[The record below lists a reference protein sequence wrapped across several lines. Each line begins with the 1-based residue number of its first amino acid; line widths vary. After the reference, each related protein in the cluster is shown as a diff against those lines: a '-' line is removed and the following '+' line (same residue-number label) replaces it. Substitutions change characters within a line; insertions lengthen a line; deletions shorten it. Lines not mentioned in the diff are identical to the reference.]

1 MNSWKNFTVN
11 EMDIWINKCINEE
24 RTTSFNDSLIFNI
37 GVPGCGGVVASDIRT
52 GWHNLLGYTKVTAV
66 YEDLFIIALS
76 VFAVDKRVPRSKFPD
91 AWTRT
96 VRVNIPVLEIEKW
109 EAVKL
114 ELEKMLS
121 FLSGDIW
128 SFTFRPTNPENRYQD
143 CHKREPRRNE
153 MLDHIN
159 AVSLFSGGMDSYCG
173 AYELL
178 SQGKNVVFVG
188 FKEYDRLKD
197 VQADL
202 LAGIQATAPNT
213 ESILFRFTAKAY
225 APIGDMLHKAENTS
239 RSRSFLFLC
248 VALCVADLIGDNIPV
263 YIPENGFIGL
273 NLPITSGRKGSC
285 STRTTHP
292 YFLRMFNTIL
302 ANIGL
307 NHEIINPYAF
317 KTKREMVRDNKERQ
331 GFLANIHKTISCSHP
346 RNGRWQGIT
355 QPQNCGYCYPC
366 LIRQSSLLDVNVPS
380 EHYVHD
386 AISYDY
392 ILHATNSTRSD
403 IVDLLSSVALAKKS
417 TDEELIA
424 RIQRTGHLSRD
435 ETISFLHVYKETIHD
450 LLELFSRDPE
460 LLRIMGLLQC
470 N

>member
-1 MNSWKNFTVN
+1 M
-11 EMDIWINKCINEE
+11 
-24 RTTSFNDSLIFNI
+24 
-37 GVPGCGGVVASDIRT
+37 A
-52 GWHNLLGYTKVTAV
+52 LLFLRL
-66 YEDLFIIALS
+66 LFIIALS

-109 EAVKL
+109 EAVKP

-128 SFTFRPTNPENRYQD
+128 SFSFRPASPENRYQD
-143 CHKREPRRNE
+143 FHKREPHRNE
-153 MLDHIN
+153 VLNQIN

-178 SQGKNVVFVG
+178 SQGNNVVFVG

-197 VQADL
+197 IQADL
-202 LAGIQATAPNT
+202 LDGIQAAVPNAK
-213 ESILFRFTAKAY
+213 SLLFRFTAKAY
-225 APIGDMLHKAENTS
+225 APVGDMLRRSENTS

-248 VALCVADLIGDNIPV
+248 AAICVAELIGDHTPV

-273 NLPITSGRKGSC
+273 NLPMTSGRKGSC

-317 KTKREMVRDNKERQ
+317 KTKREIVQDNQRRP
-331 GFLANIHKTISCSHP
+331 GFLANAHKTISCSHP

-366 LIRQSSLLDVNVPS
+366 LIRQSSLLDANLPL
-380 EHYVHD
+380 EHYVYN

-403 IVDLLSSVALAKKS
+403 IVDLLNDYTKKLNTSNLHLAI
-417 TDEELIA
+417 T
-424 RIQRTGHLSRD
+424 LSKVWRNHFS
-435 ETISFLHVYKETIHD
+435 ESYSCVKYRKQVISEKLA
-450 LLELFSRDPE
+450 
-460 LLRIMGLLQC
+460 
-470 N
+470 

>member
-24 RTTSFNDSLIFNI
+24 RTTSFQDSLIFNI

-52 GWHNLLGYTKVTAV
+52 GWHNLLGYTKVPEV
-66 YEDLFIIALS
+66 CEDLFIIALS

-109 EAVKL
+109 EAVKP

-128 SFTFRPTNPENRYQD
+128 SFSFRPASPENRYQD
-143 CHKREPRRNE
+143 FHKREPHRNE
-153 MLDHIN
+153 VLNQIN

-178 SQGKNVVFVG
+178 SQGNNVVFVG

-197 VQADL
+197 IQADL
-202 LAGIQATAPNT
+202 LDGIQATVPNL
-213 ESILFRFTAKAY
+213 LFRFTAKAY
-225 APIGDMLHKAENTS
+225 APVGDMLRRSENTS

-248 VALCVADLIGDNIPV
+248 AAICVAELIGDHTPV

-273 NLPITSGRKGSC
+273 NLPMTSGRKGSC

-317 KTKREMVRDNKERQ
+317 KTKREIVQDNQRRP
-331 GFLANIHKTISCSHP
+331 GFLANAHKTISCSHP
-346 RNGRWQGIT
+346 RNGRWQGVT

-366 LIRQSSLLDVNVPS
+366 LIRQSSLLDANLPL
-380 EHYVHD
+380 EHYVYN

-424 RIQRTGHLSRD
+424 RIRRTGNLSPE
-435 ETISFLHVYKETIHD
+435 ETISFLHVYKETIND
-450 LLELFSRDPE
+450 LVELFSRDPE
-460 LLRIMGLLQC
+460 LIRIMGLLDATD
-470 N
+470 